1 MLQSENPDEGIARE
15 RELQRVNDAL
25 RAQVADLLARI
36 GELESRANA
45 VVAPSAPAILPR
57 TSPLI
62 LPRTSPPM
70 SPAMS
75 PAMSPP
81 TSPPMS
87 PPISAAH
94 MIPRAET
101 RLGVPLEE
109 LIGRRVV
116 PFVGAIAVL
125 AAVGFLV
132 NYAIEIG
139 LIGKLPPL
147 VRFIIGVVVGM
158 GLLAAGEIVR
168 RRGASGAAVGL
179 DAAGVGAVMVSVALG
194 VFSLQIFGPATG
206 AIIAAAA
213 GVLGAMWSVR
223 SGSVTVG
230 VTALLGFFWMLI
242 AVDLAREQPRLAA
255 MLVILALATGLA
267 TYLIGGPRF
276 VAVRRLA
283 FVASIALGAVVLGA
297 TANPVEAFAFAII
310 WWGVIAAE
318 TTVAALR
325 GMGAATNLIMLA
337 IASACI
343 ALVEVGNWSSAG
355 GSITAIEL
363 LPTATGALLFGQ
375 FLLLRG
381 FVVKELEDGETS
393 AVEAA
398 MEEPTRAMSHACAML
413 ARGAAALALAMGVGG
428 LAFIVSDA
436 AKGAL
441 VVATA
446 CVAVWID
453 RRMRGP
459 AFSIIGVL
467 LGWIGIVAAFVQLAL
482 ASGVQQVA
490 TFSLP
495 FAGARAIE
503 LHWNTATMG
512 VAICAMLL
520 IAAISMARLRATAI
534 ALSCACVVVWVVLSV
549 AMIPDPFACVMLA
562 LPAAVVGWVTR
573 ARLSLVLSAL
583 VLGGVSALFWLA
595 GSSRALSGSKMND
608 AAMQAWML
616 FPCAIS
622 AFLLAGHP
630 ALARAR
636 ALLMTVVVCFVGIAV
651 GVVGATASMESQ
663 GDTLTATL
671 VFVATLASAG
681 GLAMIVGA
689 LAKQVR
695 VMDGGMLLSLC
706 AVMLGSL
713 IGLGH
718 LFEVRILGRVG
729 TQVGTQVGAEGRSPV
744 SIIAVLLTAV
754 SATIALRIARGLGDE
769 GRRRAQWCVAIATFS
784 IAPLGGLLLSG
795 ALDQPMSPALAV
807 GWVGMVAIVA
817 LAVGFRTD
825 RAALRWAGLWSLL
838 LLVARLF
845 FVDLAGAPMLVRIGL
860 LFVSG
865 MVLVGTGIAYAG
877 TSRRSVVSTP

>member
-57 TSPLI
+57 TSPPI
-62 LPRTSPPM
+62 LPST
-70 SPAMS
+70 
-75 PAMSPP
+75 SPP

-109 LIGRRVV
+109 FIGRRVV

-325 GMGAATNLIMLA
+325 GMGAVTNLIMLA

-343 ALVEVGNWSSAG
+343 ALVEVGNWSSSG

-398 MEEPTRAMSHACAML
+398 MEEPTRAMSHACAIL

-467 LGWIGIVAAFVQLAL
+467 LGWIGMVAAFVQLAL
-482 ASGVQQVA
+482 AGGAQQVA
-490 TFSLP
+490 TFSMP
-495 FAGARAIE
+495 FAGARSIE

-534 ALSCACVVVWVVLSV
+534 TLSCACVVVWVVLSV

-663 GDTLTATL
+663 GDALTATL

-695 VMDGGMLLSLC
+695 VIDGGMLLSLC

-713 IGLGH
+713 VGLGH

-729 TQVGTQVGAEGRSPV
+729 TQVGAQVGTQVGAEGRSPV

-795 ALDQPMSPALAV
+795 ALDQPLSPALAV

-845 FVDLAGAPMLVRIGL
+845 FIDLAGAPMLVRIGL

>member
-57 TSPLI
+57 TSPPI
-62 LPRTSPPM
+62 LPSTSLPI
-70 SPAMS
+70 
-75 PAMSPP
+75 SPP
-81 TSPPMS
+81 TS

-109 LIGRRVV
+109 FIGRRVV

-325 GMGAATNLIMLA
+325 GMGAVTNLIMLA

-343 ALVEVGNWSSAG
+343 ALVEVGNWSSSG

-398 MEEPTRAMSHACAML
+398 MEEPTRAMSHACAIL

-467 LGWIGIVAAFVQLAL
+467 LGWIGMVAAFVQLAL
-482 ASGVQQVA
+482 AGGAQQVA
-490 TFSLP
+490 TFSMP
-495 FAGARAIE
+495 FAGARSIE

-534 ALSCACVVVWVVLSV
+534 TLSCACVVVWVVLSV

-663 GDTLTATL
+663 GDALTATL

-695 VMDGGMLLSLC
+695 VIDGGMLLSLC

-713 IGLGH
+713 VGLGH

-729 TQVGTQVGAEGRSPV
+729 TQVGAQVGTQVGAEGRSPV

-795 ALDQPMSPALAV
+795 ALDQPLSPALAV

-845 FVDLAGAPMLVRIGL
+845 FIDLAGAPMLVRIGL

>member
-1 MLQSENPDEGIARE
+1 
-15 RELQRVNDAL
+15 
-25 RAQVADLLARI
+25 
-36 GELESRANA
+36 
-45 VVAPSAPAILPR
+45 
-57 TSPLI
+57 
-62 LPRTSPPM
+62 
-70 SPAMS
+70 
-75 PAMSPP
+75 
-81 TSPPMS
+81 
-87 PPISAAH
+87 

-109 LIGRRVV
+109 FIGRRVV

-255 MLVILALATGLA
+255 ILVILALATGLA

-393 AVEAA
+393 GVEAA

-663 GDTLTATL
+663 RDALTATL
-671 VFVATLASAG
+671 VFVAMLASAG
-681 GLAMIVGA
+681 GLAMSVGA

-695 VMDGGMLLSLC
+695 VIDGGMLLSLC

-718 LFEVRILGRVG
+718 LFEVRILGRVSAQVG
-729 TQVGTQVGAEGRSPV
+729 TQVGTQVGAQVGAEGRSSA

-754 SATIALRIARGLGDE
+754 SAAIALRIARGLGDE

>member
-1 MLQSENPDEGIARE
+1 MLQSETPDEGVARE

-45 VVAPSAPAILPR
+45 VVAPSAPPILPP
-57 TSPLI
+57 TL
-62 LPRTSPPM
+62 
-70 SPAMS
+70 
-75 PAMSPP
+75 PP

-87 PPISAAH
+87 PPSSAAH
-94 MIPRAET
+94 MIPQPGT

-109 LIGRRVV
+109 FIGRRVV

-267 TYLIGGPRF
+267 TYLIGGQRF

-325 GMGAATNLIMLA
+325 GMGAVTNLIMLA

-343 ALVEVGNWSSAG
+343 ALVEVGSWSSAG
-355 GSITAIEL
+355 GSITVIEL
-363 LPTATGALLFGQ
+363 LPTVTGALLFGQ

-393 AVEAA
+393 GVEAA

-482 ASGVQQVA
+482 AGGAQQVG

-520 IAAISMARLRATAI
+520 ITAISMARLRATAI

-663 GDTLTATL
+663 GDALTATL
-671 VFVATLASAG
+671 VFVAMMASAG
-681 GLAMIVGA
+681 GLAMSVGA
-689 LAKQVR
+689 LAKRVR

-718 LFEVRILGRVG
+718 LFEVRILGRV
-729 TQVGTQVGAEGRSPV
+729 VAQVGADGRSGA

-754 SATIALRIARGLGDE
+754 SAAIALRIARGLGDE

-825 RAALRWAGLWSLL
+825 RAAFRWAGLWSLL

-877 TSRRSVVSTP
+877 SSRRSVVSTP

>member
-45 VVAPSAPAILPR
+45 VVAPSAPAILP
-57 TSPLI
+57 S
-62 LPRTSPPM
+62 TSPPILP
-70 SPAMS
+70 ST
-75 PAMSPP
+75 SPP
-81 TSPPMS
+81 TSPPMSPPIS

-109 LIGRRVV
+109 FIGRRVV

-255 MLVILALATGLA
+255 ILVILALATGLA

-325 GMGAATNLIMLA
+325 GMGAVTNLIMLA

-393 AVEAA
+393 GVEAA

-534 ALSCACVVVWVVLSV
+534 TLSCACVVVWVVLSV

-718 LFEVRILGRVG
+718 LFEVRILGRVVA
-729 TQVGTQVGAEGRSPV
+729 QVGAQVGAEGRSSA

-795 ALDQPMSPALAV
+795 ALDQPLSPALAV

>member
-109 LIGRRVV
+109 FIGRRVV

-267 TYLIGGPRF
+267 TYLIGGQRF

-325 GMGAATNLIMLA
+325 GMGAVTNLIMLA

-393 AVEAA
+393 GVEAA

-534 ALSCACVVVWVVLSV
+534 TLSCACVVVWVVLSV

-663 GDTLTATL
+663 GDALTATL

-718 LFEVRILGRVG
+718 LFEVRILGRVVA
-729 TQVGTQVGAEGRSPV
+729 QVGAQVGAEGRSSA

-754 SATIALRIARGLGDE
+754 SAAIALRIARGLGDE

-795 ALDQPMSPALAV
+795 ALDQPLSPALAV

-845 FVDLAGAPMLVRIGL
+845 FIDLAGAPMLVRIGL

>member
-109 LIGRRVV
+109 FIGRRVV

-267 TYLIGGPRF
+267 TYLIGGQRF

-393 AVEAA
+393 GVEAA

-663 GDTLTATL
+663 GDALTATL

-718 LFEVRILGRVG
+718 LFEVRILGRVVA
-729 TQVGTQVGAEGRSPV
+729 QVGAQVGAEGRSSA

-754 SATIALRIARGLGDE
+754 SAAIALRIARGLGDE

-795 ALDQPMSPALAV
+795 ALDQPLSPALAV

-845 FVDLAGAPMLVRIGL
+845 FIDLAGAPMLVRIGL

>member
-45 VVAPSAPAILPR
+45 VVAPSAPP
-57 TSPLI
+57 I

-70 SPAMS
+70 SP
-75 PAMSPP
+75 
-81 TSPPMS
+81 PMS
-87 PPISAAH
+87 PPSSAAH
-94 MIPRAET
+94 MIPQPGT

-109 LIGRRVV
+109 FIGRRVV

-267 TYLIGGPRF
+267 TYLIGGQRF

-325 GMGAATNLIMLA
+325 GMGAVTNLIMLA

-363 LPTATGALLFGQ
+363 LPTVTGALLFGQ

-482 ASGVQQVA
+482 ASGVQQVG

-520 IAAISMARLRATAI
+520 ITAISMARLRATAI

-583 VLGGVSALFWLA
+583 VLGGVSALFWLS

-663 GDTLTATL
+663 GDALTATL
-671 VFVATLASAG
+671 VFVAMLASAG
-681 GLAMIVGA
+681 GLAMSVGA
-689 LAKQVR
+689 LAKRVR

-718 LFEVRILGRVG
+718 LFEVRILGRV
-729 TQVGTQVGAEGRSPV
+729 VAQVGAEGRSSA

-754 SATIALRIARGLGDE
+754 SATIAMMIARGLGDE

-817 LAVGFRTD
+817 LAVGFRTN

>member
-45 VVAPSAPAILPR
+45 VVAPSAPTILPR

-62 LPRTSPPM
+62 LPRT
-70 SPAMS
+70 
-75 PAMSPP
+75 SPP

-109 LIGRRVV
+109 FIGRRVV

-267 TYLIGGPRF
+267 TYLIGGQRF

-355 GSITAIEL
+355 GSITVIEL
-363 LPTATGALLFGQ
+363 LPTVTGALLFGQ

-393 AVEAA
+393 GVEAA
-398 MEEPTRAMSHACAML
+398 MEEPTRAMSHACAIL

-729 TQVGTQVGAEGRSPV
+729 TQVGTQVGAEGRSSA

-754 SATIALRIARGLGDE
+754 SAAIALRTARGLGDE

-795 ALDQPMSPALAV
+795 ALDQPLSPALAV

-817 LAVGFRTD
+817 LAVGFRID
-825 RAALRWAGLWSLL
+825 RAAFRWAGLWSLF